1 MYRFP
6 EELYTDIRIETVKTN
21 SITYENNELKQ
32 NKLKVEKGAFIRI
45 FDGERWYYSSTTNIE
60 EIQKEIDELSKL
72 AKKNENIYDNPVV
85 KRIEVNKC
93 NDIKYKNNNIIEVS
107 NDEKIKLLESYL
119 PINNE
124 FPEILN
130 SRLQIIQIKHM
141 INIEMKKYKY

>member
-124 FPEILN
+124 YPEI
-130 SRLQIIQIKHM
+130 
-141 INIEMKKYKY
+141 

>member
-72 AKKNENIYDNPVV
+72 AKKNENIYNKS
-85 KRIEVNKC
+85 KRIYR
-93 NDIKYKNNNIIEVS
+93 I
-107 NDEKIKLLESYL
+107 
-119 PINNE
+119 
-124 FPEILN
+124 
-130 SRLQIIQIKHM
+130 
-141 INIEMKKYKY
+141 